1 MTRTQ
6 WILAGI
12 LAVQVLLLIAA
23 APWSSETGVEGS
35 RALLPELE
43 SFTPARLE
51 IHESDDRSVALE
63 RKGDAWIL
71 EDRDGFP
78 ADSSKIE
85 ELLDNLETLEVRRP
99 VVTQSR
105 YHDTFK
111 VADDDHERRL
121 RIWKDAGDDPEL
133 ELFVGTS
140 PNYRVS
146 HVRLGDDDRVYEARG
161 VGAYDLRSDALSW
174 VKQVFVD
181 VPFDDVTRF
190 ALRNEHGRIELARE
204 EGVWNLVASAGPDE
218 QALDATAVDALVRSV
233 ASLRLSE
240 PAGSI
245 DTVSQGLDDPAATV
259 EISYRAGEE
268 AAEETLE
275 VRVGA
280 EVEEGDG
287 KRYAS
292 RTGFDH
298 AVILGKYDAD
308 KLTGQKLADLQPKD

>member
-23 APWSSETGVEGS
+23 APWSSETGIES
-35 RALLPELE
+35 SHPLLPELE

-51 IHESDDRSVALE
+51 IQENDERSVTLD
-63 RKGDAWIL
+63 RKGDAWVL
-71 EDRDGFP
+71 PDEDNFP
-78 ADSSKIE
+78 ADSSKVDQ
-85 ELLDNLETLEVRRP
+85 LLDDLEAIKVRRP

-111 VADDDHERRL
+111 VAEDEHERRL
-121 RIWKDAGDDPEL
+121 RIWKDADDDPEI

-146 HVRLGDDDRVYEARG
+146 HVRVGGDDRVYEARG
-161 VGAYDLRSDALSW
+161 VGAYDLRSTPLSW
-174 VKQVFVD
+174 VNQTFVD

-190 ALRNEHGRIELARE
+190 TLSNEHGRIELARE
-204 EGVWNLVASAGPDE
+204 EGEWKLVSPAGSGEPS
-218 QALDATAVDALVRSV
+218 LDTTAVDSLVRSV

-240 PAGSI
+240 PAGAI
-245 DTVSQGLDDPAATV
+245 DASAQGFDDPAATV
-259 EISYRAGEE
+259 EIAYHTGEE
-268 AAEETLE
+268 ATEEVVE

-280 EVEEGDG
+280 EVGDGDG

-292 RTGFDH
+292 RSGFDH
-298 AVILGKYDAD
+298 AVILSKYEAD
-308 KLTGQKLADLQPKD
+308 KLTGKKLADLQSEE